1 MIAQPATVLPSKKPV
16 EVFISYTREDEIL
29 KNELIKHLSTMKR
42 NGVISVWN
50 DRMITAGREWEGQLD
65 ENLEKANLILLLVS
79 AAFIAS
85 DYCWDV
91 EVKRAMERHEKGTAR
106 VVPVILR
113 ETDLKNVPFAKLQS
127 LPRDRKPVTDPKSWT
142 SHDAAWLNVVEEL
155 HKTID
160 EPAVPMK

>member
-29 KNELIKHLSTMKR
+29 KNELLKHLSTMKR
-42 NGVISVWN
+42 NGVISVWH

-91 EVKRAMERHEKGTAR
+91 EVKRAMERHEAGTAR

-127 LPRDRKPVTDPKSWT
+127 LPRDRKPVTDPKSWA

-155 HKTID
+155 RRSIGD
-160 EPAVPMK
+160 LASS